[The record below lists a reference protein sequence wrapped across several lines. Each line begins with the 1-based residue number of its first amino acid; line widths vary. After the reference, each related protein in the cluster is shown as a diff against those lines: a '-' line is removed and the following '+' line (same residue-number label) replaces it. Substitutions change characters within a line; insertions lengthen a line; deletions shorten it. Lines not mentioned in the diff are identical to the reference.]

1 MNPILWELGDGIVV
15 RTLTPDDD
23 VQLSHSSIATGTDFV
38 PGCRGNPRRVPRTPD
53 AFIEGAL
60 ASEHDR
66 EGNGIFLD
74 GRLVGSAGMRVDTM
88 DAKAEVGYWIDGEAE
103 GRGIVTRTCERFLV
117 LAFEELG
124 LHRVELLRRYGQ
136 RPQSRRR
143 RTPGHGRRGDRPGE
157 RPDRGGFVDLVMFGI
172 LERRMASAPG
182 MSVPAP
188 TGPVDAVLFDLDG
201 TLVPEYSEG
210 RLLRVGGRDG

>member
-23 VQLSHSSIATGTDFV
+23 VELFALVDRNRDRLRPWMPWEPATK
-38 PGCRGNPRRVPRTPD
+38 TPAD
-53 AFIEGAL
+53 TRAFIEGAL

-88 DAKAEVGYWIDGEAE
+88 DAKAEVGYWIDGDAE
-103 GRGIVTRTCERFLV
+103 GRGIVTRTCERFLA

-124 LHRVELLRRYGQ
+124 LHRVELHAATGNAR
-136 RPQSRRR
+136 SRAVAERLGMVEEG
-143 RTPGHGRRGDRPGE
+143 TGRENGRID
-157 RPDRGGFVDLVMFGI
+157 GGFVDLVMFGI
-172 LERRMASAPG
+172 LEHEWRARRG
-182 MSVPAP
+182 
-188 TGPVDAVLFDLDG
+188 
-201 TLVPEYSEG
+201 
-210 RLLRVGGRDG
+210 